1 LEVAV
6 LHERVTD
13 RELQDWLIEEI
24 RRKPDWGAFA
34 ADLTFVR
41 LHSASSSGA
50 TWEVEVATGSDT
62 WSRARHHIFE
72 TAVRQAQQAF
82 DLID

>member
-1 LEVAV
+1 M
-6 LHERVTD
+6 TD

-24 RRKPDWGAFA
+24 RRKPDWGTFA

-41 LHSASSSGA
+41 RHSASSSGA
-50 TWEVEVATGSDT
+50 TWEVEAATGSDT
-62 WSRARHHIFE
+62 WSRARHHAFE
-72 TAVRQAQQAF
+72 AAVRQAQQAF

>member
-1 LEVAV
+1 M
-6 LHERVTD
+6 LHARVTD
-13 RELQDWLIEEI
+13 RELQEWLIEEI
-24 RRKPDWGAFA
+24 RRKPDWRTFA

-50 TWEVEVATGSDT
+50 TWEVERATGSDT

-72 TAVRQAQQAF
+72 TVVRQAQQAF